1 MTSKSLFLLQ
11 TFKYIGIDLCTLY
24 IYQISCNCVDLNL
37 ADGTLKKYYR
47 FKGNNPAA
55 SRSREISRCVIHIF
69 LLLVQELFN
78 SKMREIVQYLSVLVY
93 VHSIFLF
100 LRWITVYTVIQICL
114 LFIIMCT
121 IFVTILMTYGSD
133 FLISQTVG

>member
-78 SKMREIVQYLSVLVY
+78 SKNERNSTVFIRFSVCTLYIFILEMDNSIYCHTNMLTFYNNVY
-93 VHSIFLF
+93 N
-100 LRWITVYTVIQICL
+100 ICNN
-114 LFIIMCT
+114 IDDIR
-121 IFVTILMTYGSD
+121 V
-133 FLISQTVG
+133 